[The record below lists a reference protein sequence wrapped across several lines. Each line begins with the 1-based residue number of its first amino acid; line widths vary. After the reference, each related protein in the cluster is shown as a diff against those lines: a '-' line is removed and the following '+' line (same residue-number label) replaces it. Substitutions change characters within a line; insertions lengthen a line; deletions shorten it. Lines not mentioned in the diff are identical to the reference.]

1 MTADRT
7 DATWVCMRA
16 WATRMWDRLQQA
28 LCFPDALGSKGGL
41 SFSGTGLKGAAACV
55 RRLPPVFVGGGAWG
69 CVHGL
74 PVQPETPTAYL
85 PTSRGLASCKKSRR
99 EGRSTGLGGFGEA
112 RPGCRAF
119 LEAASFYMMCSLE
132 TRGYGT

>member
-1 MTADRT
+1 MGVHEGLG
-7 DATWVCMRA
+7 DAHVGQVAAGAMFSR
-16 WATRMWDRLQQA
+16 RLRVEWWTE
-28 LCFPDALGSKGGL
+28 LFRDGSKRGSSL
-41 SFSGTGLKGAAACV
+41 CAEV
-55 RRLPPVFVGGGAWG
+55 VFVGGGAWG

-112 RPGCRAF
+112 RPSCRAF
-119 LEAASFYMMCSLE
+119 SEAASFVLHDV
-132 TRGYGT
+132 